1 MFLGVL
7 LLKEYLLSKDIFDY
21 RNYVITESCIVLVN
35 TNTRN
40 IMTVLEKIQNQ
51 KIQNLVTILQ
61 ALKKMDEAKVKMLFV
76 FENERFLGILTIGDI
91 QRAIIRNIP
100 LSSSISEII
109 DTNKVYAS
117 TKEAKNI
124 ICNKMRNMRAECM
137 PVLDDNGNLVDVFF
151 WKDFF
156 DEKEHINISTINLPV
171 VVMAGGKGSRLAPLT
186 NVYPKPL
193 IPIGEKTIVETI
205 MDKFVAHNCHDF
217 YMSVNYKADTIK
229 NYFDFINNPE
239 YNIHYF
245 QEEKPLGTAGSLRL
259 LKDKINSTFFVSNC
273 DILIEEDYSEILNY
287 HRNNHNELT
296 VVAAVKTISIPYG
309 TITTGENGI
318 LESIEEKPTLSFK
331 INTGLYILEPSLI
344 DEIPDEFYHITH
356 LMDKLKS
363 EGRRVGV
370 YPISQND
377 WKDMGEWNEYLK
389 MIKVL

>member
-1 MFLGVL
+1 M
-7 LLKEYLLSKDIFDY
+7 
-21 RNYVITESCIVLVN
+21 
-35 TNTRN
+35 
-40 IMTVLEKIQNQ
+40 EKRI
-51 KIQNLVTILQ
+51 IERTIHIDTPIIE
-61 ALKKMDEAKVKMLFV
+61 ALKKMDSEGVKLLFV
-76 FENERFLGILTIGDI
+76 FNNNVFKGIITIGDI
-91 QRAIIRNIP
+91 QRAIINNVD
-100 LSSSISEII
+100 LSTSISSII
-109 DTNKVYAS
+109 DATKIYAKQS
-117 TKEAKNI
+117 DSIEDIKIVMLKL
-124 ICNKMRNMRAECM
+124 RSECM
-137 PVLDDNGNLVDVFF
+137 PVIDENGNLVKVYF
-151 WKDFF
+151 WKDLFS
-156 DEKEHINISTINLPV
+156 DNGQEQASIHLPV
-171 VVMAGGKGSRLAPLT
+171 VIMAGGKGSRLAPLT

-205 MDKFVAHNCHDF
+205 MDKFVAHGCNDF

-229 NYFDFINNPE
+229 NYFGFINNTN

-245 QEEKPLGTAGSLRL
+245 QEDKPLGTAGSLRL

-273 DILIEEDYSEILNY
+273 DILIEEDYSEILDY
-287 HRNNHNELT
+287 HRNNSNELT
-296 VVAAVKTISIPYG
+296 VVAAVKTFSIPYG

-356 LMDKLKS
+356 LMEKLKS

-377 WKDMGEWNEYLK
+377 WKDMGEWSEYLR

>member
-1 MFLGVL
+1 MVMEINNR
-7 LLKEYLLSKDIFDY
+7 K
-21 RNYVITESCIVLVN
+21 IVLSA
-35 TNTRN
+35 
-40 IMTVLEKIQNQ
+40 
-51 KIQNLVTILQ
+51 TIIE
-61 ALKKMDEAKVKMLFV
+61 ALKQMDTEKVKSLFV
-76 FENERFLGILTIGDI
+76 FTEDKFEGLLTIGDI
-91 QRAIIRNIP
+91 QRAILKGID
-100 LSSSISEII
+100 LSSTVSSILSKDKI
-109 DTNKVYAS
+109 YAS
-117 TKEAKNI
+117 VGETIESIKI
-124 ICNKMRNMRAECM
+124 KMSRLRAECM
-137 PVLDDNGNLVDVFF
+137 PVVDEDGNLVDVYF
-151 WKDFF
+151 WKDLLG
-156 DEKEHINISTINLPV
+156 DLTQKNVPNISLPV
-171 VVMAGGKGSRLAPLT
+171 VIMAGGKGTRLAPLT

-205 MDKFVAHNCHDF
+205 MDKFVAHGCHDF

-229 NYFDFINNPE
+229 NYFDFINNPN

-245 QEEKPLGTAGSLRL
+245 QEDKPLGTAGSLRL

-273 DILIEEDYSEILNY
+273 DILIEEDYSEILDY
-287 HRNNHNELT
+287 HRNNNNELT
-296 VVAAVKTISIPYG
+296 VVAAVKTFSIPYG

-331 INTGLYILEPSLI
+331 INTGLYILDPSLI

-356 LMDKLKS
+356 LMEKLKS

>member
-1 MFLGVL
+1 MT
-7 LLKEYLLSKDIFDY
+7 YSK
-21 RNYVITESCIVLVN
+21 R
-35 TNTRN
+35 
-40 IMTVLEKIQNQ
+40 IQN
-51 KIQNLVTILQ
+51 KIISAKMSIVKTMKL
-61 ALKKMDEAKVKMLFV
+61 MDETFTKIMLV
-76 FENERFLGILTIGDI
+76 FDENKFIGIITNGDL
-91 QRAIIRNIP
+91 QRAIIANIP
-100 LSSSISEII
+100 LNTHIREII
-109 DTNKVYAS
+109 NNEGKIYAHINDDCE
-117 TKEAKNI
+117 TIREWMIAK
-124 ICNKMRNMRAECM
+124 RAELM
-137 PVLDDNGNLVDVFF
+137 PIVDENNNLVDVIF
-151 WKDFF
+151 WDDILEGTSQKTLFTS
-156 DEKEHINISTINLPV
+156 INIPV
-171 VVMAGGKGSRLAPLT
+171 VIMAGGKGTRLAPLT

>member
-1 MFLGVL
+1 MVM
-7 LLKEYLLSKDIFDY
+7 EINN
-21 RNYVITESCIVLVN
+21 R
-35 TNTRN
+35 
-40 IMTVLEKIQNQ
+40 KIA
-51 KIQNLVTILQ
+51 LFETIIE
-61 ALKKMDEAKVKMLFV
+61 ALKQMDTEKVKSLFV
-76 FENERFLGILTIGDI
+76 FTEDKFEGLLTIGDI
-91 QRAIIRNIP
+91 QRAILKGID
-100 LSSSISEII
+100 LSSTISSILSKDKI
-109 DTNKVYAS
+109 YAS
-117 TKEAKNI
+117 VGETRESIKI
-124 ICNKMRNMRAECM
+124 KMSRLRAECM
-137 PVLDDNGNLVDVFF
+137 PVVDEDGNLVEVYF
-151 WKDFF
+151 WKDLLG
-156 DEKEHINISTINLPV
+156 DLTQKNVPNISLPV
-171 VVMAGGKGSRLAPLT
+171 VIMAGGKGTRLAPLT

-205 MDKFVAHNCHDF
+205 MDKFVDHGCHDF

-229 NYFDFINNPE
+229 NYFDFINNPD

-245 QEEKPLGTAGSLRL
+245 QEDKPLGTAGSLRL

-273 DILIEEDYSEILNY
+273 DILIEEDYSEILDY
-287 HRNNHNELT
+287 HRNNNNEFT
-296 VVAAVKTISIPYG
+296 VVAAVKTFSIPYG

-331 INTGLYILEPSLI
+331 INTGLYILESSLI

-356 LMDKLKS
+356 LMEKLKS

>member
-1 MFLGVL
+1 MEINNR
-7 LLKEYLLSKDIFDY
+7 K
-21 RNYVITESCIVLVN
+21 IVLSA
-35 TNTRN
+35 
-40 IMTVLEKIQNQ
+40 
-51 KIQNLVTILQ
+51 TIIE
-61 ALKKMDEAKVKMLFV
+61 ALKQMDTEKVKSLFV
-76 FENERFLGILTIGDI
+76 FTEDKFEGLLTIGDI
-91 QRAIIRNIP
+91 QRAILKGID
-100 LSSSISEII
+100 LSSTVSSILSKDKI
-109 DTNKVYAS
+109 YAS
-117 TKEAKNI
+117 VGETIESIKI
-124 ICNKMRNMRAECM
+124 KMSRLRAECM
-137 PVLDDNGNLVDVFF
+137 PVVDEDGNLVDVYF
-151 WKDFF
+151 WKDLLG
-156 DEKEHINISTINLPV
+156 DLTQKNVPNISLPV
-171 VVMAGGKGSRLAPLT
+171 VIMAGGKGTRLAPLT

-205 MDKFVAHNCHDF
+205 MDKFVAHGCHDF

-229 NYFDFINNPE
+229 NYFDFINNPN

-245 QEEKPLGTAGSLRL
+245 QEDKPLGTAGSLRL

-273 DILIEEDYSEILNY
+273 DILIEEDYSEILDY
-287 HRNNHNELT
+287 HRNNNNELT
-296 VVAAVKTISIPYG
+296 VVAAVKTFSIPYG

-331 INTGLYILEPSLI
+331 INTGLYILDPSLI

-356 LMDKLKS
+356 LMEKLKS